1 MFDLKLV
8 LDIKLFFVD
17 YLYKEKYMIIV
28 YLEYVNIIVEN
39 LDELVSL
46 FCMLFGWKVWWSG
59 GVKNDG
65 YMVYV
70 GNDKD
75 YLVFYRFKI
84 INDIESD
91 YKIFV
96 NINYIGIVVFNLDE
110 IEQQVLVFNFNIFN
124 YGDYELGRC
133 FYFMVQ

>member
-1 MFDLKLV
+1 
-8 LDIKLFFVD
+8 
-17 YLYKEKYMIIV
+17 MIIV

-75 YLVFYRFKI
+75 YLVFYRFKV

-110 IEQQVLVFNFNIFN
+110 IEQWVLVLNFNIFS